1 MTAFPNPAK
10 PFPTQAFETTS
21 DGIMR
26 PKVTEYFWGYEVQ
39 SNEHVLTVAT
49 LLWAFCCLL
58 VVAAGLG
65 VFGVWLLPEMI
76 FAGGAFVSKSIL
88 SAALTALAL
97 LALRGAL
104 RGTRVRIQID
114 TANGELR
121 EVVSNAM
128 GKDEILARLGL
139 DAVEGVEVV
148 SSKSDLGYGQIQ
160 ISVAGKGPLP
170 AGDGAVSTLG
180 PLVERI
186 SRDCATASG
195 EPVGPAIWSGPLAA

>member
-10 PFPTQAFETTS
+10 AFPTQAFETTS
-21 DGIMR
+21 YVIMR
-26 PKVTEYFWGYEVQ
+26 PKVTEHFWGYEVQ

-49 LLWAFCCLL
+49 LLRAFCCLL

-76 FAGGAFVSKSIL
+76 FAGGAFVSKAIL

-114 TANGELR
+114 TAKGELR

-148 SSKSDLGYGQIQ
+148 SSKSDLGFGQVQ
-160 ISVAGKGPLP
+160 ILVAGKGPLP

-186 SRDCATASG
+186 SRDCATARG
-195 EPVGPAIWSGPLAA
+195 QPVGPAIWSGPLAA